1 MMTRMPDAT
10 SHMPP
15 ESISAARAE
24 LGRRVLIVED
34 ERRLR
39 DMLIASV
46 KECGMVGTGAPTA
59 EAALRLLNTESFA
72 IALVD
77 LNLPGLGGMDFC
89 EQLHQ
94 RWPSVQVI
102 ILTGFGDLE
111 SAKRAIRL
119 DVVDFLTKPCGMDE
133 LEVSLGRAQRRWQ
146 ERSLTMSMTMTA
158 VPPRGA
164 EPPSSPLLLPHAA
177 TRGATHA
184 AQPSP
189 NGHVS
194 AQSQPVPSP
203 EPTLSMEEM
212 ERQLI
217 FAALARHHGNR
228 EAAAADVGISVRK
241 LYYRLQ
247 QYQKQGLQP
256 PA

>member
-10 SHMPP
+10 SHTPP
-15 ESISAARAE
+15 ESIAAARAE

-94 RWPSVQVI
+94 RWPTVQVI

-146 ERSLTMSMTMTA
+146 DRSLTMTVVAPRGSEPLSPPLLSPHA
-158 VPPRGA
+158 APRGA
-164 EPPSSPLLLPHAA
+164 AQS
-177 TRGATHA
+177 

-189 NGHVS
+189 NYAGA
-194 AQSQPVPSP
+194 AQAQPPAAQP
-203 EPTLSMEEM
+203 QPTLSMEEM

>member
-1 MMTRMPDAT
+1 MTRMQQDAP
-10 SHMPP
+10 SHTPT
-15 ESISAARAE
+15 ESIAAARAE

-46 KECGMVGTGAPTA
+46 KECGLVGTGAPTA
-59 EAALRLLNTESFA
+59 EAALRLLNSESFA

-94 RWPSVQVI
+94 RWPTVQVI

-133 LEVSLGRAQRRWQ
+133 LEVSLERAQRRWQ
-146 ERSLTMSMTMTA
+146 ERSLTMTVVTRPIEQPGPAALTHSS
-158 VPPRGA
+158 PRGA
-164 EPPSSPLLLPHAA
+164 GHAPSAAMPVHATPTQGPPPATAA
-177 TRGATHA
+177 
-184 AQPSP
+184 P
-189 NGHVS
+189 
-194 AQSQPVPSP
+194 
-203 EPTLSMEEM
+203 LSMEEM

-217 FAALARHHGNR
+217 FAALERHHGNR

-247 QYQKQGLQP
+247 QYQKQGFQP